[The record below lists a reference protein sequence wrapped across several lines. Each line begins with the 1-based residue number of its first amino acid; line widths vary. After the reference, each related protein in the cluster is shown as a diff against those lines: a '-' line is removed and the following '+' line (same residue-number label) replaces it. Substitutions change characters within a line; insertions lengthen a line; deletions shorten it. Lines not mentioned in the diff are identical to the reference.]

1 MKLFFKHLAKSVRT
15 NPLQPII
22 LLLTLIISVAFCAFA
37 FSIHGLLEDEMNN
50 VQKAQYGNAD
60 LTVSLNSSDQSRF
73 MFAKEVEDILSD
85 RAVATGAF
93 ELPLLLEGKGRTAFG
108 VAVDFYDVEQIFAFE
123 FLQYGKIT
131 HSTVKDSAFI
141 SQAFAKDNDLALG
154 DVFSVV
160 AFGSKK
166 TYTVCAISQNR
177 FLDSYDVMVD
187 ISGIVHIMTKDSL
200 LLSALGADFKPCST
214 IFVRFLDKESIEED
228 IELLKQAPTFKGK
241 SFTSIANLVQRK
253 SNIYTF
259 IKIVDVALL
268 LICLLSSIVIFC
280 CFYILSA
287 LRKEQN
293 YAFEICGAKP
303 WQLNLLQYAEILL
316 YLLISAPIG
325 GLLTIPLLNLLQKT
339 VEFRYV
345 LASVQF
351 ANVLKGALVMLAVC
365 VLTATAFIGFK
376 KTRKSAGVQKQIKQL
391 PLAISLAIF
400 IVSSVMLFVL
410 PTNNL
415 FAVYLVCMFSILTLA
430 FFALPPLLMAFAK
443 RMDAR
448 SDKQGRKK
456 GQDKRI
462 AVKYAF
468 KNVYKV
474 KVLHNISRL
483 ACVLVII
490 LAVAYV
496 MVLSAFG
503 NVKINKNIFNADYLM
518 LNSTE
523 KCEQA
528 VEECAEAQKGYNL
541 FVKTTF
547 NGLLLSIDDINLLSQ
562 DLKVEFLPKGN
573 QVILTK
579 GEAKKQGLKIG
590 DSLTLNVSD
599 KDIVLEVADIV
610 DSALVFMLFD
620 CEHFGFSYNILAVK
634 GKEGVNLDALFNKLT
649 EKTALELST
658 VITVEQYFD
667 LKINT
672 VLICVRLGEFI
683 LVAITIF
690 AIIGAIDNLYES
702 YRTRRDEFTLFYQA
716 GMNKKA
722 LRQMKASEITI
733 SLLFGIVLGFVF
745 AILLLIATN
754 QAFYTFSHATILNVL
769 QLFKG

>member
-1 MKLFFKHLAKSVRT
+1 MKLFFKHLAKSVRK

-22 LLLTLIISVAFCAFA
+22 LLLTLIISVAFCTFA
-37 FSIHGLLEDEMNN
+37 FSIHGLLEDEINN

-60 LTVSLNSSDQSRF
+60 LTVGLNASAQSRF
-73 MFAKEVEDILSD
+73 MFAKEVEDILPDS
-85 RAVATGAF
+85 AVATGVF
-93 ELPLLLEGKGRTAFG
+93 ELPLLLDGKGQTAFG
-108 VAVDFYDVEQIFAFE
+108 VAVDFYDVEQIFAFK

-131 HSTVKDSAFI
+131 HSMVKDSAFI
-141 SQAFAKDNDLALG
+141 SQAFAIDNDLSLG
-154 DVFSVV
+154 DAFSVT

-166 TYTVCAISQNR
+166 RYTVCAISQNR
-177 FLDSYDVMVD
+177 FLDNYDVMVD
-187 ISGIVHIMTKDSL
+187 ISGIVDIMTKDSL

-214 IFVRFLDKESIEED
+214 IFVHFLDKENIEDYTE
-228 IELLKQAPTFKGK
+228 ILKQSPTFKDK

-268 LICLLSSIVIFC
+268 LICLLSAIVIFC
-280 CFYILSA
+280 CFYILAS

-325 GLLTIPLLNLLQKT
+325 GLLTIPLLNLLQQS
-339 VEFRYV
+339 VAFRYV
-345 LASVQF
+345 FASVQIV
-351 ANVLKGALVMLAVC
+351 NVLKGALVMLAVC
-365 VLTATAFIGFK
+365 VLTTTAFIVFK
-376 KTRKSAGVQKQIKQL
+376 KARKSAYIETQIKKL
-391 PLAISLAIF
+391 LLAISFALF
-400 IVSSVMLFVL
+400 IISFVMLFLL

-415 FAVYLVCMFSILTLA
+415 FVVYLVCMFSLLMLA
-430 FFALPPLLMAFAK
+430 FFALPSLLKAFAK

-448 SDKQGRKK
+448 NAKQGHK
-456 GQDKRI
+456 GGQFKRV
-462 AVKYAF
+462 ALKYAF

-474 KVLHNISRL
+474 RVLHNVSRL

-496 MVLSAFG
+496 IVLSAFG

-518 LNSTE
+518 LNSTQ
-523 KCEQA
+523 KCEQV

-541 FVKTTF
+541 FAKTTF
-547 NGLLLSIDDINLLSQ
+547 NGLLLSIDDISLLAE
-562 DLKVEFLPKGN
+562 DLKVKFLPKGN
-573 QVILTK
+573 QVVLSK

-590 DSLTLNVSD
+590 DSFELKVND

-620 CEHFGFSYNILAVK
+620 CEHFGFSFNVLAVK
-634 GKEGVNLDALFNKLT
+634 GKEGVDLDTLFNKLT

-658 VITVEQYFD
+658 IVSVEQYFD
-667 LKINT
+667 LKINSI
-672 VLICVRLGEFI
+672 LICVRLGEFI

-690 AIIGAIDNLYES
+690 AIIGTIDNLYES
-702 YRTRRDEFTLFYQA
+702 YRTRRDEFALFYQA
-716 GMNKKA
+716 GMNTKA
-722 LRQMKASEITI
+722 IRQMKAGEIML
-733 SLLFGIVLGFVF
+733 SLLFGIISGLVF
-745 AILLLIATN
+745 AILLIIATN
-754 QAFYTFSHATILNVL
+754 QAFYTFSHATILNLL